1 MLVII
6 HRTRVTYATILG
18 FTSTNKTLK
27 NNRKGR
33 GMIKLKYKVTNSQT
47 KVQKY
52 QYVHDS
58 RRV

>member
-27 NNRKGR
+27 TTGKAEE
-33 GMIKLKYKVTNSQT
+33 
-47 KVQKY
+47 
-52 QYVHDS
+52 
-58 RRV
+58 